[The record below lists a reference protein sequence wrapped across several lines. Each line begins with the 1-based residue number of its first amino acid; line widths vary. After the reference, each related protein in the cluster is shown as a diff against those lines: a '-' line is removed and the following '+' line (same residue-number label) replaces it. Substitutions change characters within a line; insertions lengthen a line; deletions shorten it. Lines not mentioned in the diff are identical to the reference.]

1 MSQGSNI
8 RSISLVGAELTIL
21 GTVDKNGYDIE
32 LLHVWLAQPGAC
44 GNAGAGL
51 AIDCIDNPSVAWDP
65 DNNNEFKLIVRKGDP
80 GVVGDFFH
88 GPATASAIAVLTEN
102 GVVTEVLQWSL
113 ILTLSGAPVP
123 IGTPAANQGAST

>member
-8 RSISLVGAELTIL
+8 RSVSLDGAELTII
-21 GTVDKNGYDIE
+21 GTVDKNGHDIG

-51 AIDCIDNPSVAWDP
+51 AIDCNDNPSVTWKP
-65 DNNNEFKLIVRKGDP
+65 NNEFTLIVRKGDS

-123 IGTPAANQGAST
+123 LDAPAAGQGQST